1 MSILISQDI
10 DVFIIVEANL
20 SHDSLKLHTFGP
32 YCTKILPKSRR
43 IASGILVGVR
53 KGLISDFHEISNLS
67 SYNGAEII
75 KLDVWKRKRHFKV
88 YGCYSP
94 PGNTKLDFSLLTFT
108 SKTILCGDF
117 NAHSKRWNYSD
128 LNSAGKVMEDILIAD
143 QMELLYDDSD
153 IPTYLHYNGNGTNPD
168 LTLASADTA
177 DDVEREVICDPGS
190 GHRMIIT
197 GIGFGTSNS
206 SKRPFRKNGISPRL
220 TGRTLLWKTRLF
232 SNPFRISG
240 EYFFDGTLRVG
251 NRVLTNNMDIS
262 NFFNSFYST
271 KQRLKKS
278 LKTRPKI
285 IGREIRNI
293 ASSQSHGHEIF
304 HRNFSIS
311 ELREAV
317 GHIRCAKSPGPDNF
331 HPEFLKHLGCNAL
344 SVLLTLYN
352 HSWKYDVPAIWKK
365 AIVVPIHKKNK
376 PLDDLNSYHPSS
388 LTSILSKVMERMIT
402 SRLDWYLE
410 TNNLLTSSQAGFR
423 KCQSTNQQ
431 VVFLGQSIKDALDQ
445 RHSALALFV
454 DFEAAFDKVWRLK
467 CIQKLQ
473 TLGVCN
479 NMLMWIRNF
488 ISQRFSAV
496 RFGNAI
502 SSFKQ
507 SETGLPQGTVISPI
521 LFNIFINDLPDL
533 LASDGLTNTALFAD
547 DLAIW
552 CSTSKRDQSKLNTIL
567 NLTLER
573 LHLWCI
579 ENNMTVNLKKT
590 TCQFFTLN
598 RQPFSPQLV
607 YNGMPVQHSDVSI
620 YLGCGLDNKLKWT
633 KHAELVVSKARKR
646 LSILK
651 RLTGVKWG
659 CNRLIRL
666 PNNSFWRDY
675 DSDGGRNLKTQKGFI
690 QCVRENIQYK
700 VINDV
705 PFELLSFANPLDYAT
720 LDIRLDLVLN
730 VRKRDLS
737 PTALHA
743 IALETINNRFPP
755 EEWLHI
761 YTDGSLL
768 DFAQGAGIGVFSHL
782 FSFYLHAGPL
792 TTHFDGEFEA
802 IHI

>member
-1 MSILISQDI
+1 MDSSSGANRPFKDQQWLRILQWNAGGFSHEKRTQLMSILISQDI

-43 IASGILVGVR
+43 ITSGILVGVR

-128 LNSAGKVMEDILIAD
+128 QNSAGKVMEDLLIAD
-143 QMELLYDDSD
+143 QMELLYNDSD

-168 LTLASADTA
+168 LTLASADIA
-177 DDVEREVICDPGS
+177 DNVEREVIYDPGS

-197 GIGFGTSNS
+197 GIGFDTSNY
-206 SKRPFRKNGISPRL
+206 SKRPFRNRWNFAKADWKNFTLENETIFESVSSFCKAGESVDRVFSRFVKIIFETAKKWIPRGKQFNYKPFWNENLAALKEKSSTARFIAEQSKNPEDVQNWRKSVALIRKEIL
-220 TGRTLLWKTRLF
+220 TAKRNCFNNFITKIDYRK
-232 SNPFRISG
+232 
-240 EYFFDGTLRVG
+240 DGKKVFNFVNKIQNRANTSSTEPLRVG
-251 NRVLTNNMDIS
+251 NRVLTNYMDIS
-262 NFFNSFYST
+262 NSFNSFYST

-278 LKTRPKI
+278 LKTRQRI

-304 HRNFSIS
+304 HRDFSIS

-331 HPEFLKHLGCNAL
+331 QPEFLKHLGCNAL

-352 HSWKYDVPAIWKK
+352 HSWKFGVPAIWKK
-365 AIVVPIHKKNK
+365 AIVVPIPKKNK
-376 PLDDLNSYHPSS
+376 PLDDLNSYRPIS
-388 LTSILSKVMERMIT
+388 LTSILSKVMERMTT

-410 TNNLLTSSQAGFR
+410 TNNLLSSSQAGFR
-423 KCQSTNQQ
+423 KCQSTNQ

-445 RHSALALFV
+445 RYSALALFV

-521 LFNIFINDLPDL
+521 LFNIFINDLL
-533 LASDGLTNTALFAD
+533 IS
-547 DLAIW
+547 W
-552 CSTSKRDQSKLNTIL
+552 
-567 NLTLER
+567 
-573 LHLWCI
+573 HL
-579 ENNMTVNLKKT
+579 M
-590 TCQFFTLN
+590 
-598 RQPFSPQLV
+598 
-607 YNGMPVQHSDVSI
+607 D
-620 YLGCGLDNKLKWT
+620 
-633 KHAELVVSKARKR
+633 
-646 LSILK
+646 
-651 RLTGVKWG
+651 
-659 CNRLIRL
+659 
-666 PNNSFWRDY
+666 
-675 DSDGGRNLKTQKGFI
+675 
-690 QCVRENIQYK
+690 
-700 VINDV
+700 
-705 PFELLSFANPLDYAT
+705 
-720 LDIRLDLVLN
+720 
-730 VRKRDLS
+730 
-737 PTALHA
+737 
-743 IALETINNRFPP
+743 
-755 EEWLHI
+755 
-761 YTDGSLL
+761 
-768 DFAQGAGIGVFSHL
+768 
-782 FSFYLHAGPL
+782 
-792 TTHFDGEFEA
+792 
-802 IHI
+802 

>member
-1 MSILISQDI
+1 MHGRCDNCIHSEYCGCSELVVGIDSMGKAASFRHLRSRTNSRCATSGPLNFRNRRTAKIFKVNSVKDQNEYLVAGSIIPFNLKVLKSTLIGYGLRFLI
-10 DVFIIVEANL
+10 PPTII
-20 SHDSLKLHTFGP
+20 TYFMP
-32 YCTKILPKSRR
+32 
-43 IASGILVGVR
+43 SGINAVFFSGSVKDVIVVNETDGEQMFLVIMVDTIHAQIVR
-53 KGLISDFHEISNLS
+53 I
-67 SYNGAEII
+67 
-75 KLDVWKRKRHFKV
+75 
-88 YGCYSP
+88 
-94 PGNTKLDFSLLTFT
+94 
-108 SKTILCGDF
+108 
-117 NAHSKRWNYSD
+117 
-128 LNSAGKVMEDILIAD
+128 
-143 QMELLYDDSD
+143 Q
-153 IPTYLHYNGNGTNPD
+153 
-168 LTLASADTA
+168 
-177 DDVEREVICDPGS
+177 
-190 GHRMIIT
+190 
-197 GIGFGTSNS
+197 
-206 SKRPFRKNGISPRL
+206 
-220 TGRTLLWKTRLF
+220 TR
-232 SNPFRISG
+232 
-240 EYFFDGTLRVG
+240 
-251 NRVLTNNMDIS
+251 
-262 NFFNSFYST
+262 
-271 KQRLKKS
+271 Q
-278 LKTRPKI
+278 KI
-285 IGREIRNI
+285 FGREIRNI

-317 GHIRCAKSPGPDNF
+317 GHI
-331 HPEFLKHLGCNAL
+331 
-344 SVLLTLYN
+344 
-352 HSWKYDVPAIWKK
+352 SWKYGVPAIWKK
-365 AIVVPIHKKNK
+365 AIVVPIPKKNK
-376 PLDDLNSYHPSS
+376 PLDDLNSYRPIS

-402 SRLDWYLE
+402 SRFDWYLE

-454 DFEAAFDKVWRLK
+454 DVEAAFDKVWWFE

-496 RFGNAI
+496 RFGNGI

-521 LFNIFINDLPDL
+521 LFNIFIDDLPDLSL

-552 CSTSKRDQSKLNTIL
+552 CSTPKRDQYKLNTIL

-573 LHLWCI
+573 LHLWYI

-607 YNGMPVQHSDVSI
+607 YNGMPVQQSDVSF
-620 YLGCGLDNKLKWT
+620 LGGCALDNKLKWT
-633 KHAELVVSKARKR
+633 KHAEIVVSKPRKR

-651 RLTGVKWG
+651 RLAGVKWG
-659 CNRLIRL
+659 CNRDTLNTTYKTYIQPVLNYCTEVRISASENVRKLLDTFHNQALRIITGGVKTTPVLVMQLLCDLQPFTNIIEKNAAILLNRLIRL

-700 VINDV
+700 VINHV
-705 PFELLSFANPLDYAT
+705 PFELLSFANPLDYAI

-730 VRKRDLS
+730 VRKRDLN

-743 IALETINNRFPP
+743 IALETINTRFPP

-792 TTHFDGEFEA
+792 TTHFDGEVEA
-802 IHI
+802 IHIALQQLPVRLPPIERAVILSDSTSALQALSNYNENNYLRV